1 MLSRSTRP
9 LLMCFSLRLNESQ
22 QCTVR
27 RGRRDTDG
35 GTTADTGAADRR
47 LRLGEI
53 GCRNHEAG
61 AAALGQ
67 SRQRHFGI
75 TPAQL
80 FLREEYE
87 IGAIRTGWHRD
98 CAVRFGLE
106 VAIDQAREVRGVF
119 CGL

>member
-1 MLSRSTRP
+1 SCQNFKMRNDLC
-9 LLMCFSLRLNESQ
+9 LDEDQ
-22 QCTVR
+22 Q
-27 RGRRDTDG
+27 GSIGGSRRDTDG

-67 SRQRHFGI
+67 SRQRDFGM

-98 CAVRFGLE
+98 RAIGLSLDLT
-106 VAIDQAREVRGVF
+106 IDQACEV
-119 CGL
+119 C